1 MQQEADRE
9 AARLSAIRD
18 AEQQAFQE
26 TESQASAELQQRL
39 ATEQKVIHEQ
49 QQRAREK
56 LERQRRYIT
65 DISAQQILQ

>member
-26 TESQASAELQQRL
+26 KESQARADLQKRL
-39 ATEQKVIHEQ
+39 ATEQRVIHEQ
-49 QQRAREK
+49 QQRAREE
-56 LERQRRYIT
+56 LDRTRRYIT
-65 DISAQQILQ
+65 DTSAQQILQ